1 MNEYNVSD
9 FQIDEMDMF
18 AFCGTSTGD
27 IVKIKLN
34 FHSDVNILD
43 PVSNPVLLGC
53 YGKRVKVKR
62 WAAGEETARYS
73 QGECALRVLTDTPLI
88 GYIRL
93 KWYLQLARF

>member
-1 MNEYNVSD
+1 VPD

-34 FHSDVNILD
+34 SHCDVNILD

-53 YGKRVKVKR
+53 FGKCVKVKR
-62 WAAGEETARYS
+62 RAAGEETARYS
-73 QGECALRVLTDTPLI
+73 QGECALLL
-88 GYIRL
+88 
-93 KWYLQLARF
+93 